1 MSLPPLN
8 DMSDLSD
15 LNDQMTQT
23 VRDHRTR
30 FTVLG
35 IGLIVLGCLAIVFPL
50 LSSIAVKLVIGWFFL
65 MTGAAVLFSA
75 FQLRGWQLALWTGL
89 IGLLQLA
96 AGVYL
101 AFFPLTGLI
110 GLTFFTGVVFLIQGA
125 AEAAIALQYRPR
137 SGWVW
142 LGISAL
148 ASVGLGVILIAGLP
162 QTALWALGMFLG
174 INLISSGVSFVA
186 LARAA

>member
-1 MSLPPLN
+1 MSLPSSN
-8 DMSDLSD
+8 DMSA

-23 VRDHRTR
+23 VRAHRTR

-35 IGLIVLGCLAIVFPL
+35 IGLIVLGFLAIVFPL

-75 FQLRGWQLALWTGL
+75 FQLRQWQSALWAGL
-89 IGLLQLA
+89 IGVLQLA

-110 GLTFFTGVVFLIQGA
+110 GLTFFTGLVFLMQGA
-125 AEAAIALQYRPR
+125 AEAAIAWQYRPR
-137 SGWVW
+137 SGWIW
-142 LGISAL
+142 LGFSAV

-162 QTALWALGMFLG
+162 ETALWALGIFLG
-174 INLISSGVSFVA
+174 INLISSGASFVA
-186 LARAA
+186 LARTA